1 MTLKELRFAPHRNR
15 SGAVSVKTNPSIGV
29 ANILAVDDS
38 PDALELVKRH
48 LAPAGHTVFTA
59 SSAEEASRLM
69 KDTAFDLVITDM
81 KMPRVSGL
89 DLIRHIRTHF
99 KAVGILMVTGYP
111 SIGGAVEAVRL
122 GAEDYL
128 AKPFTKKELL
138 DAVATTLAKQRRRI
152 LGPPAAPAPAGLIGE
167 SEPMQAVF
175 HAIDKAAAVKAN
187 VLITGE
193 SGTGKEL
200 VARAIHYKSQR
211 AAHPFVPVNCGG
223 IPESLLESE
232 LFGRVKGAFTGATE
246 TRAGFFQT
254 GDKGTIFLDEVGET
268 SQAMQVKL
276 LRVLQEKEI
285 CMVGSARSQKVDVRI
300 IAGTNKNLQ
309 GLIAGGRFRSD
320 LFYRLNVIN
329 IELPPLRVRSAD
341 VLLLVRYFSAR
352 YAEEMGRPA
361 PQFTD
366 RALENLS
373 RYSWPGNVRELENL
387 VQRLMAMTDGD
398 IIDAPDLPAG
408 MRAECVPQESGL
420 NRTLEQVEA
429 DYIRQVL
436 DRLAGNKSQT
446 AKVLGIDRKT
456 LREKLK
462 RFGLNGP

>member
-1 MTLKELRFAPHRNR
+1 M
-15 SGAVSVKTNPSIGV
+15 KTDSPIRT
-29 ANILAVDDS
+29 AKILVVDDS
-38 PDALELVKRH
+38 PDALELVRRH
-48 LAPAGHTVFTA
+48 LAPEGPAVIGA
-59 SSAEEASRLM
+59 ASAEEASRLM
-69 KDTAFDLVITDM
+69 RDTAFDLVITDM

-89 DLIRHIRTHF
+89 DLIRHIRTHY

-128 AKPFTKKELL
+128 AKPFTKRELL
-138 DAVATTLAKQRRRI
+138 DAVEAALAKQRHRTI
-152 LGPPAAPAPAGLIGE
+152 GPPASPAPTGLIGE

-175 HAIDKAAAVKAN
+175 HAIERAAAVKAN

-200 VARAIHYKSQR
+200 VARAIHYQSAR

-232 LFGRVKGAFTGATE
+232 LFGHVKGAFTGAAE

-254 GDKGTIFLDEVGET
+254 GHKGTIFLDEVGET
-268 SQAMQVKL
+268 SLSMQVKL

-309 GLIAGGRFRSD
+309 ALIAGGRFRED
-320 LFYRLNVIN
+320 LFYRLNVIT
-329 IELPPLRVRSAD
+329 IELPPLRARGGD
-341 VLLLVRYFSAR
+341 VSLLVRYFSAK
-352 YAEEMGRPA
+352 YADEMGRPA

-366 RALENLS
+366 QALESLG
-373 RYSWPGNVRELENL
+373 RYPWPGNVRELENL
-387 VQRLMAMTDGD
+387 VQRLMAMSDDDVIET
-398 IIDAPDLPAG
+398 PDLPAG
-408 MRAECVPQESGL
+408 MRTECLWEEGGL

-429 DYIRQVL
+429 EYIRHVL
-436 DRLAGNKSQT
+436 ERLNGNKSQA

-462 RFGLNGP
+462 RFGLND

>member
-1 MTLKELRFAPHRNR
+1 
-15 SGAVSVKTNPSIGV
+15 VKTHSSIHR
-29 ANILAVDDS
+29 AKILAVDDS

-48 LAPAGHTVFTA
+48 LAEAGYTIMTTA
-59 SSAEEASRLM
+59 SAEEASRLM
-69 KDTAFDLVITDM
+69 EETPVDLVITDM

-89 DLIRHIRTHF
+89 DLIRHIRTHY
-99 KAVGILMVTGYP
+99 KTVSILMVTGYP

-138 DAVATTLAKQRRRI
+138 DAVEAILAKQRRRV
-152 LGPPAAPAPAGLIGE
+152 LGPPTAPAPAGLIGE

-175 HAIDKAAAVKAN
+175 RAIEKAAAVKAN

-200 VARAIHYKSQR
+200 VARAVHYQSTR

-232 LFGRVKGAFTGATE
+232 LFGRVKGAFTGASE

-254 GDKGTIFLDEVGET
+254 GNKGTIFLDEVGET
-268 SQAMQVKL
+268 SQSMQVKL
-276 LRVLQEKEI
+276 LRVIQEKEI
-285 CMVGSARSQKVDVRI
+285 CMVGSARPQKVDVRI

-309 GLIAGGRFRSD
+309 GLIAAGRFRED
-320 LFYRLNVIN
+320 LFNSLNVIG
-329 IELPPLRVRSAD
+329 IELPPLRARTGD
-341 VLLLVRYFSAR
+341 VLLLVRYFSTK

-366 RALENLS
+366 RALENLGQ
-373 RYSWPGNVRELENL
+373 YPWPGNVRELENL
-387 VQRLMAMTDGD
+387 VQRLMAMADGD
-398 IIDAPDLPAG
+398 IIDAPDLPAN
-408 MRAECVPQESGL
+408 MRTECFPQEIGL
-420 NRTLEQVEA
+420 NRTLDQVQA
-429 DYIRQVL
+429 DHIRQVL
-436 DRLAGNKSQT
+436 ARSGGNKSQ
-446 AKVLGIDRKT
+446 AANVLGIDRKT
-456 LREKLK
+456 LREKIK
-462 RFGLNGP
+462 RFGLND

>member
-1 MTLKELRFAPHRNR
+1 
-15 SGAVSVKTNPSIGV
+15 VKTDLPTPP

-48 LAPAGHTVFTA
+48 LSPAGHTVVA
-59 SSAEEASRLM
+59 VSNAEEAIRLM
-69 KDTAFDLVITDM
+69 RDTDFELVITDM

-89 DLIRHIRTHF
+89 DLVRHIRTHF

-138 DAVATTLAKQRRRI
+138 DAVEATLAKQRRRRI
-152 LGPPAAPAPAGLIGE
+152 GPAAAPASSGIIGE
-167 SEPMQAVF
+167 SEPMQSVF

-200 VARAIHYKSQR
+200 VARAIHYQSAR

-254 GDKGTIFLDEVGET
+254 GNKGTIFLDEVGET
-268 SQAMQVKL
+268 SLAMQVKL

-285 CMVGSARSQKVDVRI
+285 CMVGSARPEKVDVRI

-309 GLIAGGRFRSD
+309 CLIAGGRFRSD

-329 IELPPLRVRSAD
+329 LDLPPLRVRGGD
-341 VLLLVRYFSAR
+341 VLLLVRYFSAK
-352 YAEEMGRPA
+352 YAEEMGRPV
-361 PQFTD
+361 PHFTD
-366 RALENLS
+366 RALESLN
-373 RYSWPGNVRELENL
+373 RYPWPGNVRELENL
-387 VQRLMAMTDGD
+387 VQRLMAMADSD

-408 MRAECVPQESGL
+408 MRAECVPLESGL
-420 NRTLEQVEA
+420 NRTLEQMEA
-429 DYIRQVL
+429 EYIRQVL
-436 DRLAGNKSQT
+436 DRLGGNKSQA

-462 RFGLNGP
+462 RFGLND

>member
-1 MTLKELRFAPHRNR
+1 MKAG
-15 SGAVSVKTNPSIGV
+15 SSNPT
-29 ANILAVDDS
+29 AKILIVDDS
-38 PDALELVKRH
+38 PDALELMKRH
-48 LAPAGHTVFTA
+48 LAPAGHAVVGA
-59 SSAEEASRLM
+59 ASAEEASRLM
-69 KDTAFDLVITDM
+69 QAAAFDLVITDM

-128 AKPFTKKELL
+128 AKPFTRQELL
-138 DAVATTLAKQRRRI
+138 DAVETTLAQQGRRR
-152 LGPPAAPAPAGLIGE
+152 LGPPAGPAPTGLIGE
-167 SEPMQAVF
+167 SEAMQSVF
-175 HAIDKAAAVKAN
+175 HAVDKAAAVKAN
-187 VLITGE
+187 VLVTGE

-200 VARAIHYKSQR
+200 VARAIHYKSSR

-223 IPESLLESE
+223 IPEGLLESE
-232 LFGRVKGAFTGATE
+232 LFGHMKGAFTGAAE

-254 GDKGTIFLDEVGET
+254 GHKGTIFLDEVGET
-268 SQAMQVKL
+268 SLAMQVKL

-285 CMVGSARSQKVDVRI
+285 CMVGSARPQKVDVRI

-309 GLIAGGRFRSD
+309 GLIAGGRFRED

-329 IELPPLRVRSAD
+329 IELPPLRARGAD
-341 VLLLVRYFSAR
+341 VLLLARYFNAK
-352 YAEEMGRPA
+352 YADEMGRPT

-366 RALENLS
+366 RALENLG
-373 RYSWPGNVRELENL
+373 RYPWPGNVRELENL
-387 VQRLMAMTDGD
+387 IQRLMAMADGD
-398 IIDAPDLPAG
+398 VIDAPDLPAG
-408 MRAECVPQESGL
+408 MRAECFRQDSGL

-429 DYIRQVL
+429 EHIRLVL
-436 DRLAGNKSQT
+436 EHLRGNKSRA
-446 AKVLGIDRKT
+446 AKILGIDRKT

-462 RFGLNGP
+462 RFGLAAEEWPAKM